1 MELTEFRFHFIIFI
15 FMKVLIITGGSNGIG
30 KAIAEK
36 YQKEKFSVYSISR
49 SAAKGASYNQ
59 IKVDL
64 SKRVDAIE
72 AINAVFSKIDL
83 KGISCIGLINN
94 AGTIGDI
101 HTVGNLDLEK
111 VENTIQLN
119 TVIPLV
125 LANEFIRITKN
136 LNCKKQI
143 INISS
148 GAALKPYESWSA
160 YCGSK
165 SGLDMIS
172 KVIAEEQSKLVNGVK
187 CVAIYP
193 GVVDTTMQ
201 SIIRETPKE
210 NFSLRQRFIDLKEDS
225 ALYPPSF
232 VAERIFQIDTEGLL
246 QNGDII
252 DIRTF

>member
-1 MELTEFRFHFIIFI
+1 MNI
-15 FMKVLIITGGSNGIG
+15 LIITGGSNGIG
-30 KAIAEK
+30 KALAEK
-36 YQKEKFSVYSISR
+36 YQKENFTVYSISR
-49 SAAKGASYNQ
+49 SISEGADYHQ
-59 IKVDL
+59 TKTDL
-64 SKRVDAIE
+64 SKRINAVD

-83 KGISCIGLINN
+83 KTTSSISLINN
-94 AGTIGDI
+94 AGTLGDI
-101 HTVGNLDLEK
+101 HTVGNLDSEK

-148 GAALKPYESWSA
+148 GAAVKPYESWSA

-165 SGLDMIS
+165 SALDMIS

-193 GVVDTTMQ
+193 GVVDTAMQ
-201 SIIRETPKE
+201 STIRATPKE
-210 NFSLRQRFIDLKEDS
+210 NFSMRQRFIDLKEDN
-225 ALYPPSF
+225 ALYPTSF
-232 VAERIFQIDTEGLL
+232 VAERIFQIDTDNLL
-246 QNGDII
+246 ESGDVI